1 MKIAVYGASGH
12 TARFIIGELL
22 RRGHAPIAITR
33 GIASLDDA
41 DALDHALDGADAVI
55 NCAGPF
61 IDSAAPLIEAALRTR
76 VHYFD
81 VTAEQE
87 SARLT
92 FERFDAPAR
101 ERGMLIVPATGF
113 YGGFGDL
120 VATLAMAD
128 WAQADRIDIGIALSS
143 WWPTRGTRRTGERNT
158 VPRRTFSGGRLTPM
172 QPSTPSSWSFPQPF
186 GTQDVVELPFTET
199 ILAARHLHARDIH
212 NYLNTVPLRDIRDPN
227 TPEPVAADERGR
239 SNQRFVIDVRVHKGD
254 EERRVSAEGGDIYA
268 ITAPIIVE
276 AIERV
281 CAGPY
286 VRSGA
291 FALGELVDASAFLQ
305 ALVDAGE
312 IVLTNDRQTMVPH

>member
-1 MKIAVYGASGH
+1 
-12 TARFIIGELL
+12 
-22 RRGHAPIAITR
+22 
-33 GIASLDDA
+33 
-41 DALDHALDGADAVI
+41 
-55 NCAGPF
+55 
-61 IDSAAPLIEAALRTR
+61 
-76 VHYFD
+76 
-81 VTAEQE
+81 
-87 SARLT
+87 
-92 FERFDAPAR
+92 
-101 ERGMLIVPATGF
+101 
-113 YGGFGDL
+113 
-120 VATLAMAD
+120 
-128 WAQADRIDIGIALSS
+128 
-143 WWPTRGTRRTGERNT
+143 
-158 VPRRTFSGGRLTPM
+158 M

-268 ITAPIIVE
+268 ITAPIVVE

>member
-1 MKIAVYGASGH
+1 MKIAVFGASGH

-22 RRGHAPIAITR
+22 RRGHIPIAITR
-33 GIASLDDA
+33 ENARLEDADSLDR
-41 DALDHALDGADAVI
+41 ALAGAEAVI

-61 IDSAAPLIEAALRTR
+61 VDSATPLIEAALRTR

-101 ERGMLIVPATGF
+101 ERGVLIVPATGF
-113 YGGFGDL
+113 YGGFGDV
-120 VATLAMAD
+120 VATLAMGD
-128 WAQADRIDIGIALSS
+128 WAHADRIDIGIALSS

-158 VPRRTFSGGRLTPM
+158 VPRLTFTDGKLSPM
-172 QPSTPSSWSFPQPF
+172 PPSAPSSWSFPQPF
-186 GTQDVVELPFTET
+186 GTQDVIELPFTET

-212 NYLNTVPLRDIRDPN
+212 NYLNTVPLRDIRDPK

-239 SNQRFVIDVRVHKGD
+239 SNQRFVIDVRVHKGE
-254 EERRVSAEGGDIYA
+254 EERRVTAQGGDIYA
-268 ITAPIIVE
+268 ITAPIVAE
-276 AIERV
+276 AIERA
-281 CAGPY
+281 CAGPH

-305 ALVDAGE
+305 ALVDAEE
-312 IVLTNDRQTMVPH
+312 IVLTSDGKTAVAH